1 MFFSDF
7 YEKIFRRKMKAKK
20 WKAGVGKR
28 RKILRQRKTR
38 WWRRKTRW
46 RILLVITTWRAI
58 MCKKT
63 WSKIIFRNNLISLN
77 LVLASIL
84 KLCHLNLNFN
94 YFNFSYLMWLVLSRI
109 MFWNQFI
116 QNLNKKKHNSFS

>member
-46 RILLVITTWRAI
+46 RILLVITTWRAVT
-58 MCKKT
+58 CKKT